1 MVNAFLDEMSK
12 EAKDIITTI
21 CDEMCIL
28 SDKVSYMSFNCLS
41 NFVNLCLFL
50 TLFLYT
56 NVLQLA
62 SAKTLCTSHCSSCE

>member
-28 SDKVSYMSFNCLS
+28 SDKVRDFY
-41 NFVNLCLFL
+41 VLF
-50 TLFLYT
+50 FL
-56 NVLQLA
+56 
-62 SAKTLCTSHCSSCE
+62 

>member
-28 SDKVSYMSFNCLS
+28 SDKVNDIFCSF
-41 NFVNLCLFL
+41 
-50 TLFLYT
+50 
-56 NVLQLA
+56 
-62 SAKTLCTSHCSSCE
+62 